1 MDHYLQELNFGGRRT
16 SGEGQ
21 DQRMV
26 LIGDVGSAEKEPGG
40 GSGGVRQRAAM
51 LPTVPAPTQSAVP
64 PKVYGIS
71 HWPVGLGVLA
81 TFPWE
86 LQVLSD
92 PMWD

>member
-40 GSGGVRQRAAM
+40 
-51 LPTVPAPTQSAVP
+51 AV
-64 PKVYGIS
+64 
-71 HWPVGLGVLA
+71 VG
-81 TFPWE
+81 
-86 LQVLSD
+86 
-92 PMWD
+92 